1 MRYIWINPVT
11 ESMYEEPVMEEF
23 LTKHGF
29 TRVRCMVDWGQAVK
43 EKYREMLDGCR
54 DTVADARCPMACGL
68 VEALAVDGV
77 RAAAIEPILIHCA
90 REISCREDL
99 GSGEKI
105 ITTPC
110 ASLADMGNSL
120 GLANTRFI
128 PWNRL
133 LKELGQGPE
142 GKQLHASPIP
152 PGFFAGVEEKVQSL
166 TGKEEIEAYMKSG
179 RWREVRLEEM
189 LYCHRGCH
197 NGDGVMMDE
206 T

>member
-99 GSGEKI
+99 GSG
-105 ITTPC
+105 
-110 ASLADMGNSL
+110 
-120 GLANTRFI
+120 
-128 PWNRL
+128 
-133 LKELGQGPE
+133 
-142 GKQLHASPIP
+142 
-152 PGFFAGVEEKVQSL
+152 
-166 TGKEEIEAYMKSG
+166 
-179 RWREVRLEEM
+179 
-189 LYCHRGCH
+189 
-197 NGDGVMMDE
+197 
-206 T
+206 

>member
-90 REISCREDL
+90 REISGRRDL
-99 GSGEKI
+99 KVRPFFLQMLKPVLFIAVIVCKTAVQRTHIAGSVVRTAEAVHV
-105 ITTPC
+105 T
-110 ASLADMGNSL
+110 
-120 GLANTRFI
+120 
-128 PWNRL
+128 
-133 LKELGQGPE
+133 
-142 GKQLHASPIP
+142 
-152 PGFFAGVEEKVQSL
+152 
-166 TGKEEIEAYMKSG
+166 IEAFG
-179 RWREVRLEEM
+179 RRAYTATVVLLGAAVGVDVTIEFIELLLCDVDALLGGAEIDVV
-189 LYCHRGCH
+189 LLFIGCH
-197 NGDGVMMDE
+197 
-206 T
+206 